1 MKGWQIQL
9 GGWGTILW
17 LASFQ
22 IMQYLNQN
30 GHTTEVKA
38 VVGYSLGF
46 ITAFSGYLFWEI
58 WHGRWESILGDDRG
72 LMRIISSIPLLFLL
86 LFGLF
91 GFLNG
96 IFNTMPWHYN
106 LPFAFAGIVV
116 AQGVIPIINH
126 IDGTKP

>member
-1 MKGWQIQL
+1 MKNWQIQL
-9 GGWGTILW
+9 GGWGTIFW

-30 GHTTEVKA
+30 GYATEAKV
-38 VVGYSLGF
+38 VVGYTLGF

-58 WHGRWESILGDDRG
+58 WHGRWESLLGQERG
-72 LMRIISSIPLLFLL
+72 IMRIFSAMPLLFLL

-96 IFNTMPWHYN
+96 IFNSMPWYYN
-106 LPFAFAGIVV
+106 LPFAIAGIVV
-116 AQGVIPIINH
+116 AQGLIPIINH
-126 IDGTKP
+126 LDGTRP